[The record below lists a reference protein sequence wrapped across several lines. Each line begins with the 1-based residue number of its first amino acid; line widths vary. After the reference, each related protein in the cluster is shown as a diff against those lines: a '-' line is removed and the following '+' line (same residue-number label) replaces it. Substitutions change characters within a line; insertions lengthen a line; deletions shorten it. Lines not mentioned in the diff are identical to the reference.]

1 LPSRGRATPD
11 RRSLIRPRVGAAR
24 PDSVF
29 SFRCFSGSAGT
40 RGSAS
45 ATVSGSPLA
54 DGLAAGLGAALPDA
68 DAVAVGTAFDAVAG
82 TAVAGT
88 ETAGREGRAA
98 TVVGVGS
105 SFRVS

>member
-1 LPSRGRATPD
+1 M
-11 RRSLIRPRVGAAR
+11 
-24 PDSVF
+24 
-29 SFRCFSGSAGT
+29 
-40 RGSAS
+40 
-45 ATVSGSPLA
+45 A

-105 SFRVS
+105 SFRVSSTTAVTDPATATAATPASAR